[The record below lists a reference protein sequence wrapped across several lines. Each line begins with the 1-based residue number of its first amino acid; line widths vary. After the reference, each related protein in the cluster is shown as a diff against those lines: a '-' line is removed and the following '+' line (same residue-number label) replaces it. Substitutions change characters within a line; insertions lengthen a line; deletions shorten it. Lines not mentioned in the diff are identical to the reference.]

1 MQMADQPRKAGVYD
15 APGSTSTSSSQTDT
29 GPGSGTV
36 PTLNSLEGTST
47 HDKASAQSSA
57 GMFAAIPTWGW
68 IVAVVVVLIILAMIL
83 F

>member
-1 MQMADQPRKAGVYD
+1 MADQPRKAGVYD
-15 APGSTSTSSSQTDT
+15 TPGSTSTSRSQTDT
-29 GPGSGTV
+29 GSGTA

-47 HDKASAQSSA
+47 HGKASAKSSA

-68 IVAVVVVLIILAMIL
+68 IVAIVVVLIILAMIL

>member
-1 MQMADQPRKAGVYD
+1 MADQPRKAGVYD

-47 HDKASAQSSA
+47 HDKASAQSGA

-68 IVAVVVVLIILAMIL
+68 IVAVVVLIILAMIL

>member
-1 MQMADQPRKAGVYD
+1 MADQTRKAGVYD
-15 APGSTSTSSSQTDT
+15 APNSASTSSSQTDT

-47 HDKASAQSSA
+47 HDKAGAKASA
-57 GMFAAIPTWGW
+57 GMFAAVPTWGW